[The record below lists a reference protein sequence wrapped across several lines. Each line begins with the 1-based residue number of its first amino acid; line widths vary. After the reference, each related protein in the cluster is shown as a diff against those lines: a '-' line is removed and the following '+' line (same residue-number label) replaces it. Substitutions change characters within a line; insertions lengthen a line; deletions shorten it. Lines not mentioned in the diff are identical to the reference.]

1 MWNKNEF
8 SGGKGCRKSGDVNQ
22 KTSKTIAGLTARSL
36 FALAV
41 LGISATLTGCAPT
54 GSTPVATTT
63 PAQAQMNNSAL
74 EEKIKT
80 NLNSDEQLKGSDL
93 AVMANADQNE
103 ATLSGKVQSES
114 VKTKAVESA
123 KSAQAGLSVSSK
135 IEVDSSCCG
144 GGMHGGPGMHGKE
157 GMPGMKKMP
166 EGAHMPPKN

>member
-1 MWNKNEF
+1 MWNKNQIIRDAD
-8 SGGKGCRKSGDVNQ
+8 RKSGDLNQ
-22 KTSKTIAGLTARSL
+22 ETSHAKAGKGLL
-36 FALAV
+36 VLMV
-41 LGISATLTGCAPT
+41 LGIGVTLIGCSPT
-54 GSTPVATTT
+54 KSTPAATT

-114 VKTKAVESA
+114 AKTKAIDSA
-123 KSAQAGLSVSSK
+123 KSAQAGLVVTSK
-135 IEVDSSCCG
+135 IEVDPSCC

-157 GMPGMKKMP
+157 GMPGMPGMKGMPDKMRK
-166 EGAHMPPKN
+166 E